1 MKLHINDLI
10 LYRGNDE
17 LNLGVAGA
25 FLHHEIGLPTRSEHM
40 PVIVKY
46 LPEEKKYIV
55 LDGYHRIVK
64 GLLEGKRVFDCTFE
78 GADEHKYWIPP
89 RQQRYTLTESKLRK
103 IIRKTLIRIL

>member
-1 MKLHINDLI
+1 MTF
-10 LYRGNDE
+10 
-17 LNLGVAGA
+17 GVAGA
-25 FLHHEIGLPTRSEHM
+25 FLHHEIGLGTKSEHM

-78 GADEHKYWIPP
+78 GANEHKYWVPP
-89 RQQRYTLTESKLRK
+89 EKDRYRLTESKLRNL
-103 IIRKTLIRIL
+103 IRKTLIRFL